1 VKRTG
6 RALTGMGLALPVAL
20 SLMLLTAASPAP
32 EKSAPRSPCSGV
44 ARDLIGSSTYYEIPL
59 VTTKRVA
66 GTGLAKGTARINFAT
81 SPFGVSVSPKGSYI
95 YEIALRV
102 ERLAPSKKGV
112 YTAWISTPE
121 LDQVERLGAL
131 DESFALSGRVEWN
144 KFLVIITL
152 EPSTEPTDTWQGPI
166 ILRGMSRS
174 GLMHTMA
181 GHGPFELEPCA
192 TYGF

>member
-1 VKRTG
+1 MRQTR
-6 RALTGMGLALPVAL
+6 RALVGLSLALSFTSSPGATSPTPEESGL
-20 SLMLLTAASPAP
+20 S
-32 EKSAPRSPCSGV
+32 SPCS
-44 ARDLIGSSTYYEIPL
+44 AAIRDLIETSSYYEIAL

-66 GTGLAKGTARINFAT
+66 GTGLAKGTARVNFAA

-95 YEIALRV
+95 YDLELQI
-102 ERLAPSKKGV
+102 ERLAPPKKGV
-112 YTAWISTPE
+112 LTTWVSTPE
-121 LDQVERLGAL
+121 LDQIKRLGTL